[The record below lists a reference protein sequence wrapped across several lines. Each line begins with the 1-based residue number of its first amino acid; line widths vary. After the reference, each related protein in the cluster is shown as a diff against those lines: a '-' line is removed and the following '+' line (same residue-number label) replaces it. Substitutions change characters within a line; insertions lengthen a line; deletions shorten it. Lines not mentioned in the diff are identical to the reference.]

1 MVGSCAALNCTRK
14 GAPGISFHR
23 FPHRNPELLTKWVHN
38 MKRSDI
44 SVKTKQW
51 VPNEHSLLCSKHF
64 DESCFVVRPGK
75 RGHRLTDGAI
85 PTKFTYG
92 KSYYDKP
99 KAK

>member
-1 MVGSCAALNCTRK
+1 MSTVYFAVN
-14 GAPGISFHR
+14 I
-23 FPHRNPELLTKWVHN
+23 
-38 MKRSDI
+38 
-44 SVKTKQW
+44 
-51 VPNEHSLLCSKHF
+51 F